1 MGYLFVD
8 GGRALLLRGSEA
20 TDLLYLVTDQ
30 ALHVS
35 LLAVIAA
42 VLSHKWPVFAP
53 ALPALATSSQDNW
66 RIVYLICLVF
76 LVWTV
81 PVVEME
87 AMNTLLAEVEGIPIP
102 SRGRLL
108 RALERIGGMAV
119 MLPEFT
125 FPRRHQEVTPGPV
138 GGATFTFSALPA
150 GGGFGV
156 GYGEEGLGSPI
167 A

>member
-1 MGYLFVD
+1 M
-8 GGRALLLRGSEA
+8 
-20 TDLLYLVTDQ
+20 DLLYLVIDQ

-42 VLSHKWPVFAP
+42 VLSHNWPVFAP
-53 ALPALATSSQDNW
+53 ALPAPATSSQDNW

-87 AMNTLLAEVEGIPIP
+87 AVNTLLAEVEGIPIAY
-102 SRGRLL
+102 RGRLL
-108 RALERIGGMAV
+108 GALERIGGMAV

-125 FPRRHQEVTPGPV
+125 FPLRHQSVTPGPF
-138 GGATFTFSALPA
+138 GGATFTLSALPA
-150 GGGFGV
+150 AVALELGMVKRGWDLLLHEKGV
-156 GYGEEGLGSPI
+156 S
-167 A
+167 